1 MHPLV
6 RNLYKQVLLVGKDYP
21 HPEGMNYIR
30 RKWKEAIRNTEN
42 WPLNHAA
49 QRLKE
54 TGEVSSTTPPEL
66 EKEIRLA
73 VGKGRFMVK
82 EMIGIIQLKKYREMK
97 KRYDASPV
105 GYKDQGR

>member
-6 RNLYKQVLLVGKDYP
+6 RNLYKQVLVIGKDYP
-21 HPEGMNYIR
+21 HPEGIEYVR
-30 RKWKEAIRNTEN
+30 RKWKEAIRNTKN

-49 QRLKE
+49 LSC
-54 TGEVSSTTPPEL
+54 TSSENVPPITSAEL

-73 VGKGRFMVK
+73 VGKGRYMVK

-97 KRYDASPV
+97 KRYDDSTV
-105 GYKDQGR
+105 R

>member
-6 RNLYKQVLLVGKDYP
+6 RNLYKQVLVIGKDYP
-21 HPEGMNYIR
+21 HPEGIEYVR
-30 RKWKEAIRNTEN
+30 RKWKEAIRNTKN

-49 QRLKE
+49 L
-54 TGEVSSTTPPEL
+54 SSSSLENVPPFTSAEL

-73 VGKGRFMVK
+73 VGKGRHMVK

-97 KRYDASPV
+97 KRYDKSP
-105 GYKDQGR
+105 GR

>member
-1 MHPLV
+1 MHSLV

-21 HPEGMNYIR
+21 HPEGINYVR

-49 QRLKE
+49 ELKE
-54 TGEVSSTTPPEL
+54 TGRLSPNPSEL

-82 EMIGIIQLKKYREMK
+82 EMIGIIQVKKYREMK
-97 KRYDASPV
+97 KRYDGSSA
-105 GYKDQGR
+105 GHKDQGR